1 MGLVCDW
8 IYCQAC
14 LRYGIC
20 WTDKGAGHLC
30 SWRAWA
36 SNSNV
41 CVTSMHVRHSIAA
54 QALKENQRL
63 KEEVAE
69 EHQRKQVAVDYLLGV
84 TETH

>member
-1 MGLVCDW
+1 
-8 IYCQAC
+8 
-14 LRYGIC
+14 
-20 WTDKGAGHLC
+20 
-30 SWRAWA
+30 
-36 SNSNV
+36 
-41 CVTSMHVRHSIAA
+41 MHVRHSIAA